1 MKIIDIAEKYDL
13 LIIEDSPYREI
24 RFEGEHQKLMYQ
36 LDKTGRVITLSTFSK
51 IFAPGFRVGWVI
63 GSPLIL
69 EKIVT
74 AKQTSDLCTSA
85 FAQKII
91 ARYLQK
97 GLIDKNL
104 QKTIALYKV
113 RRHKMIECFKKYMP
127 ENVSWTE
134 PQGGLF
140 IFVTLPVHLDAD
152 RIFLK
157 AIEKN
162 VAFVSGTTFFC
173 DGSGHNTM
181 RLNFSF
187 SNNEEIESGVK
198 RLALVIADELSNY
211 KS

>member
-1 MKIIDIAEKYDL
+1 
-13 LIIEDSPYREI
+13 
-24 RFEGEHQKLMYQ
+24 
-36 LDKTGRVITLSTFSK
+36 
-51 IFAPGFRVGWVI
+51 VGWVI

>member
-1 MKIIDIAEKYDL
+1 
-13 LIIEDSPYREI
+13 
-24 RFEGEHQKLMYQ
+24 
-36 LDKTGRVITLSTFSK
+36 
-51 IFAPGFRVGWVI
+51 
-63 GSPLIL
+63 
-69 EKIVT
+69 
-74 AKQTSDLCTSA
+74 
-85 FAQKII
+85 
-91 ARYLQK
+91 
-97 GLIDKNL
+97 
-104 QKTIALYKV
+104 
-113 RRHKMIECFKKYMP
+113 MP

-140 IFVTLPVHLDAD
+140 LFVTLPKHLDAD

-181 RLNFSF
+181 RINFSF